1 MVDVLGKTG
10 LLEEVEELIRSM
22 PVNPY
27 AIIWGFLL
35 SSCREYKNIEM
46 AKWAAKRVNEL
57 DLNESSSYVLL
68 SNVYVAHNHFEEE
81 LSKGS
86 L

>member
-35 SSCREYKNIEM
+35 SFYREYENIEM
-46 AKWAAKRVNEL
+46 TKWAAKRVNEL
-57 DLNESSSYVLL
+57 DLNESSSCVLL
-68 SNVYVAHNHFEEE
+68 SNVSVARNHFEEE